1 MNLKLKILIVFI
13 IFLIGNNGFCAIKF
27 PPLKPIDNN
36 TIASSK
42 ETNDEVNLVNI
53 TSVEQ
58 ELFGKSYSSQ
68 NLIKRLSRIEKRLFY
83 TTFPNSPA
91 SQRVDNIV
99 SNFNKLKQ
107 FPCISQKT
115 LTNLEEK
122 VLGQNNQVLSPDK
135 RLDLLEEKLFG
146 AVQSGD
152 VESRLKSLQ
161 IASNNFD
168 RKVSYADNDNLW
180 SLEPRGNAMS
190 IGGMSFEGINP
201 NDYVQ
206 YHSGYGYVPE
216 YNKYMK
222 VRPYVPHYRG
232 HSAGYPMHRH
242 ITPRRFYPHSS
253 NLNRPNSFVNSNG
266 WRGVNTGIGAT
277 ILN

>member
-1 MNLKLKILIVFI
+1 MNLKFK
-13 IFLIGNNGFCAIKF
+13 IFLALFIFFLGDVGFCAVKF
-27 PPLKPIDNN
+27 PPLKPIENKDVLVDK
-36 TIASSK
+36 K
-42 ETNDEVNLVNI
+42 ETKEEINLVNI

-107 FPCISQKT
+107 FPCISQKD

-122 VLGQNNQVLSPDK
+122 VLGQTNQVLSPDK
-135 RLDLLEEKLFG
+135 RLELLEEKLFG
-146 AVQSGD
+146 AVQTGD
-152 VESRLKSLQ
+152 VESRLKSVK
-161 IASNNFD
+161 IASGN
-168 RKVSYADNDNLW
+168 VSKSVDYADNNDLW
-180 SLEPRGNAMS
+180 GLEQRGNIMMPIS
-190 IGGMSFEGINP
+190 GMSVQGINP

-206 YHSGYGYVPE
+206 YHPNYGYVPE
-216 YNKYMK
+216 FNKYMK
-222 VRPYVPHYRG
+222 VRPYVPHYVR
-232 HSAGYPMHRH
+232 HPMHRH
-242 ITPRRFYPHSS
+242 LNPHRFYPHSS
-253 NLNRPNSFVNSNG
+253 NLSQPRHYINSNVR
-266 WRGVNTGIGAT
+266 RGVNTGIGAT